1 MHTTFTMQQ
10 VTTRNAAAML
20 QARGTR
26 TLRSGSTNPARQR
39 LVGFTLIELMI
50 VVAIV
55 AILAAIAIPSYQKQ
69 IMKSRRTSAKTALLD
84 LASREEKYYATNNNY
99 PATLGSVGYTIV
111 DSTGAIQVPNN
122 SNEDY
127 YSVTITL
134 GTPTAAGYT
143 ATAAPVGNQQNDS
156 CGSYSIT
163 DLGVQN
169 ATGTSSGGTGCW

>member
-1 MHTTFTMQQ
+1 MSHATTMHS
-10 VTTRNAAAML
+10 
-20 QARGTR
+20 
-26 TLRSGSTNPARQR
+26 LRLAPKNPAPRK
-39 LVGFTLIELMI
+39 LAGFTLIELMI
-50 VVAIV
+50 VAAIV

-69 IMKSRRTSAKTALLD
+69 IMKSRRASAKTALLD

-99 PATLGSVGYTIV
+99 PAALASVGYANV
-111 DSTGAIQVPNN
+111 GGNGAIQVPNN

-134 GTPTAAGYT
+134 GTPTASGYT
-143 ATAAPVGNQQNDS
+143 ATAAPVGNQTNDS

-163 DLGVQN
+163 DLGVQS

>member
-1 MHTTFTMQQ
+1 MPE
-10 VTTRNAAAML
+10 AS
-20 QARGTR
+20 GTQL
-26 TLRSGSTNPARQR
+26 LRSGSNNPAPRK
-39 LVGFTLIELMI
+39 LAGFTLIELMI
-50 VVAIV
+50 VAAIV

-69 IMKSRRTSAKTALLD
+69 IMKSRRASAKTALLD

-99 PATLGSVGYTIV
+99 PATLGSVGYANV
-111 DSTGAIQVPNN
+111 DGNGAIQVPNN
-122 SNEDY
+122 TNEDY

-134 GTPTAAGYT
+134 GTPTATGYT
-143 ATAAPVGNQQNDS
+143 ATAAPVGNQTNDS